1 MLLRNNEDIFT
12 QLIETIPNRK
22 KLEAL
27 CKYMWMFMHLLR
39 VRSLH
44 DDSDKEKIHLLT
56 VQYAFEEIKGTTP
69 IIFYI
74 EDNGRYQDIFTR
86 HIILNARAW
95 NSQPPR

>member
-27 CKYMWMFMHLLR
+27 CKYMWKFMHLLR

-44 DDSDKEKIHLLT
+44 DDSDKEKIHFLT

-69 IIFYI
+69 IIFSGYL
-74 EDNGRYQDIFTR
+74 Q
-86 HIILNARAW
+86 
-95 NSQPPR
+95 S